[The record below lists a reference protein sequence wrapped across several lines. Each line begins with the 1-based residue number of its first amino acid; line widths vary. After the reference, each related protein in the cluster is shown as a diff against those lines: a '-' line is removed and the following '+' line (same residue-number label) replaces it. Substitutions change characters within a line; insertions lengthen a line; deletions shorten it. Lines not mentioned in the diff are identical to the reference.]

1 MSKIKTGFKD
11 VYFTY
16 WLIIGSICHEK
27 LKVTVWL
34 LSFQQATPL
43 PAVLMASKD
52 VRLIHDTEY

>member
-1 MSKIKTGFKD
+1 MIIIEIGFK
-11 VYFTY
+11 VFFTN
-16 WLIIGSICHEK
+16 WLIIGNIYHEK

-52 VRLIHDTEY
+52 VTLIHDTEE